1 MEFFAQYLSYI
12 ETKDLKFSNQF
23 LIYKYSLA
31 FCTESKIAIWPYLL
45 RNDTFI
51 HDANGEGIFL
61 LSFIRTKRHYCFSFI
76 CEIDED
82 LNSSSLPIICV
93 L

>member
-1 MEFFAQYLSYI
+1 MKFFAQYI

-31 FCTESKIAIWPYLL
+31 FCTKSKIAVWPYLL
-45 RNDTFI
+45 CNDRFI
-51 HDANGEGIFL
+51 HDANGERIFL

-76 CEIDED
+76 CEIDDD
-82 LNSSSLPIICV
+82 LNSSSLPIISV